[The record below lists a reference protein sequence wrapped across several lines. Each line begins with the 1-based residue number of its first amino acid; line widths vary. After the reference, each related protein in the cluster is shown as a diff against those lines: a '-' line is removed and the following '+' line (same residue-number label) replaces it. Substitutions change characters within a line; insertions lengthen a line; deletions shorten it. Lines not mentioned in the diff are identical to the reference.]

1 LNECGIIA
9 TFPREVSMSENFT
22 HSMIPL
28 KPVYN
33 LEDIRNLD
41 YDTSLNE
48 PGSYPYTRGIRAD
61 LHKRRLWI
69 QRELSGEGGPKKS
82 NEQLKY
88 LIEKGQLGIDIIG
101 DGPTNSLID
110 PDHPMA
116 KHAIGTQGVSL
127 CCLQDFR
134 ELYRDLP
141 IDQLPVSN
149 SLAAA
154 FAIVSLYLV
163 ARERDLPPDKLR
175 GSLVQAPFYAEDCG
189 YSTHM
194 PFNLRMRLTADS
206 IEFGTREMPKFH
218 SFLEDTY
225 FIREAGLTAVEEMAL
240 GFIEIRYVVR
250 ELLKRGL
257 DIDSFAPRI
266 AILVDCGM
274 DLFEEIAKIRAT
286 RRLFARMMKEEFGA
300 RDPRSLAVVIASHTS
315 GLSMTAQQ
323 PFNNIVRGALQTLAL
338 VLAEVQAVEISAFD
352 EAFRIPSKESH
363 LIGLRTQQVIH
374 CESQVSRVV
383 DPLGGSYLI
392 ESLTDDIEKRIRE
405 MVLDIESRGDPAEL
419 SDKGWFKSF
428 FENAMERY
436 SKEIEEKKLLKVGV
450 NVFQIPDEED
460 RLLRDVAEEKIEP
473 YRERIEEIKE
483 YKKRRNQ
490 SIIRK
495 TLQDV
500 YNKARETDENLMY
513 PIIEATEAGATMGEI
528 SGVMRLAYDYPYDP
542 FGMIESPI

>member
-1 LNECGIIA
+1 
-9 TFPREVSMSENFT
+9 MSEYYT
-22 HSMIPL
+22 QSMIPL
-28 KPVYN
+28 KSVYN
-33 LEDIRNLD
+33 SDDIRNLD
-41 YDTSLNE
+41 FEKSLNE
-48 PGSYPYTRGIRAD
+48 PGSFPYTRGIRAD
-61 LHKRRLWI
+61 LHKRRIWI

-82 NEQLKY
+82 NEQLRY
-88 LIEKGQLGIDIIG
+88 LIERGQLGIDIIG

-116 KHAIGTQGVSL
+116 KNAIGTQGVSL

-163 ARERDLPPDKLR
+163 ARERNISPGTLR

-189 YSTHM
+189 YSTHL
-194 PFNLRMRLTADS
+194 PFNLRIRLTADS
-206 IEFGTREMPKFH
+206 IEFGTLEMPKFH

-240 GFIEIRYVVR
+240 GFIEIRYVVK

-274 DLFEEIAKIRAT
+274 DLFEEIAKIRAS
-286 RRLFARMMKEEFGA
+286 RRLFARMMRDEFGA
-300 RDPRSLAVVIASHTS
+300 KDPRSLAVVIASHTS

-323 PFNNIVRGALQTLAL
+323 PFNNIVRGALQTMAL

-374 CESQVSRVV
+374 CESSVSRVV
-383 DPLGGSYLI
+383 DPLGGSYFI
-392 ESLTDDIEKRIRE
+392 ESLTDQVEKRIWD
-405 MVLDIESRGDPAEL
+405 MILDIESKGDPAEL
-419 SDKGWFKSF
+419 SGKGWFKNF

-436 SKEIEEKKLLKVGV
+436 SKEIEEKKRLKVGV

-460 RLLRDVAEEKIEP
+460 TLLREVAEEKIEP
-473 YRERIEEIKE
+473 YRERIDEIRAYKE
-483 YKKRRNQ
+483 KRNQ
-490 SIIRK
+490 KAVRE
-495 TLQDV
+495 TLQNV
-500 YNKARETDENLMY
+500 YQKARETDVNLMY

-528 SGVMRLAYDYPYDP
+528 AGVMRLAYDYPYDP